1 MSDYYIIL
9 GINRDASLSE
19 IKKAYQKMARKFHPD
34 INPGDKEA
42 EKRFKEINEAYE
54 VLKEPDK
61 RQQYDNFGTISGNFG
76 THQGTDFEGFDFT
89 TTGTSSFGDIFESIF
104 GVGVRGSFQTLHRP
118 GKPELG
124 EDLHYTINLS
134 FLDAARGIETPIQL
148 VHKETC
154 LSCGGQGIK
163 TDSSTI
169 KCPTCKGNGR
179 IFRQTGFM
187 KFASA
192 CPACNGSGF
201 LPGESCP
208 ACHGEGRVDAV
219 ARIQVKIPAGV
230 DHNSR
235 VRINGRGNIGRLGDA
250 PGDLIITIQ
259 VSPHKF
265 FKRNGANLELLL
277 PVTYLEAALG
287 ARVEVPTLDGTT
299 LVKIPPSTPSGHR
312 LRIKNKGIVDPRTRV
327 TGDMII
333 EIKIIPP
340 PVKDIEVRHMLKRI
354 EEKAPYNPRAEFEP

>member
-1 MSDYYIIL
+1 MSDYYDIL
-9 GINRDASLSE
+9 GINRKASLAE

-34 INPGDKEA
+34 LNPGDNEA

-54 VLKEPDK
+54 VLKEPGK
-61 RQQYDNFGTISGNFG
+61 RQQYDNFGTISGHYG
-76 THQGTDFEGFDFT
+76 AHQGADFEGFDFT
-89 TTGTSSFGDIFESIF
+89 TTGTSSFVDIFESIF
-104 GVGVRGSFQTLHRP
+104 GIGGRGSSQGLQRA
-118 GKPELG
+118 GKPEPG
-124 EDLHYTINLS
+124 EDLHYLMNVS
-134 FLDAARGIETPIQL
+134 FLDAARGIETPIRL

-154 LSCGGQGIK
+154 LACSGRGIK
-163 TDSSTI
+163 VDSSAI
-169 KCPTCKGNGR
+169 DCPTCKGSGR

-187 KFASA
+187 KFAST
-192 CPACNGSGF
+192 CPTCNGRGL
-201 LPGESCP
+201 LPGENCP
-208 ACHGEGRVDAV
+208 TCYGEGRVDAV
-219 ARIQVKIPAGV
+219 TRIQVKIPAGV

-235 VRINGRGNIGRLGDA
+235 VRINGRGNTGRLGGP

-265 FKRNGANLELLL
+265 FNRNGANLELLL

-312 LRIKNKGIVDPRTRV
+312 LRIKARGIVDPRSRV
-327 TGDMII
+327 PGDMII

-340 PVKDIEVRHMLKRI
+340 PVKDIEVRQMLKKI
-354 EEKAPYNPRAEFEP
+354 EEKAPYFPRAEFEP